1 LIFQAIRFSKIA
13 AAFIFSRWFRGSV
26 FSPLQK
32 AELFS
37 ALSESCY
44 DSPRRKGEARAQTF
58 LQKYVFDLG

>member
-1 LIFQAIRFSKIA
+1 LIRLSKIA
-13 AAFIFSRWFRGSV
+13 AAFYFSRLFQGSV
-26 FSPLQK
+26 FSQLQK
-32 AELFS
+32 VKMFS